1 MEARSVAETLPA
13 LYRAILDE
21 VAELELRGARDEG
34 ARTRSA
40 AIRVYSR
47 AWDDRGRR
55 ELEEILRR
63 ARRTTGRVQG
73 APTKPSPAPTTPAS

>member
-1 MEARSVAETLPA
+1 MDTRSVAETLPA

-21 VAELELRGARDEG
+21 VAELELRGARDDG

-63 ARRTTGRVQG
+63 AQRTTGGTERRRSEQ
-73 APTKPSPAPTTPAS
+73 ATSRPAATP